1 MAVGH
6 SDILTRIWYGPVD
19 EKKSTSRKAVHPFPD
34 HSCVVALC
42 FITELQWKFRP
53 SGRVTGNSEVIQML
67 LLRPKRAA
75 SGAAGLRYGN
85 GQRKTN
91 QRNSSGRVAQ
101 TTDHFPSRK

>member
-1 MAVGH
+1 M
-6 SDILTRIWYGPVD
+6 RIWYGPVD
-19 EKKSTSRKAVHPFPD
+19 EKKSTSRKSVHTLPD

-42 FITELQWKFRP
+42 FITELQWEFRL

-67 LLRPKRAA
+67 KRAA
-75 SGAAGLRYGN
+75 SGVAGLRYGN

-101 TTDHFPSRK
+101 TTDHFPSRKQSEHE